1 MADQPDT
8 NHVLTAAVL
17 RLLRP
22 LARVLL
28 RHGIPFSA
36 FEALGKQA
44 YIDVAM
50 SDFALPGKK
59 PTISRVSI
67 LTGLTRKDVQRWVHG
82 EPGEAAT
89 IATERYN
96 RAAKVLAAW
105 LRDTRFQDAQGEPLP
120 LTIDGDPGFSMLV
133 RLHSGDMPA
142 RAVLDELIHVGAVGE
157 RGDGRFQPVTRAY
170 VPQRSEADKLVILGN
185 DAADLIDTIDHNL
198 QRGAE
203 DPRFQRKVMYDSVP
217 IEALPEFRRLS
228 AQQGQALLEALD
240 RWLAARDVEVGPGER
255 PAPRARVG
263 LGIYYFEERR
273 IAGAAADEDDPR

>member
-1 MADQPDT
+1 MADLPDT
-8 NHVLTAAVL
+8 NHVLTSAVL

-82 EPGEAAT
+82 EPGEAA
-89 IATERYN
+89 
-96 RAAKVLAAW
+96 KVLAAW
-105 LRDTRFQDAQGEPLP
+105 LRDPRFHDAHGEPRP
-120 LTIDGDPGFSMLV
+120 LAIDGDPSFSMLV

-142 RAVLDELIHVGAVGE
+142 RAVLDELLHVGAVADLGE
-157 RGDGRFQPVTRAY
+157 GRYQPAARAY
-170 VPQRSEADKLVILGN
+170 VPQRSEADKLVILGH
-185 DAADLIDTIDHNL
+185 DAADLIETIDHNL
-198 QRGAE
+198 QHGTD

-217 IEALPEFRRLS
+217 LEALPEFRRLS
-228 AQQGQALLEALD
+228 AQQGQALLESLD
-240 RWLAARDVEVGPGER
+240 RWLAAHDAEVPPGAP

-263 LGIYYFEERR
+263 LGVYYFEERR
-273 IAGAAADEDDPR
+273 IAGAVSDEDEKR